1 MYDYSNLIAAV
12 VGLIVMGGCL
22 WGIARWDRR
31 SKHARAEYEEYLHN
45 STEFQREYLAIARES
60 QRLQAEST
68 AAIRELIAAIL
79 LDKR

>member
-31 SKHARAEYEEYLHN
+31 NKKARAEYEESLHDN
-45 STEFQREYLAIARES
+45 AEFQREYLATARES
-60 QRLQAEST
+60 QRLQAELN
-68 AAIRELIAAIL
+68 AALQELLSAL
-79 LDKR
+79 LRDKR